1 MASAQEVKIDAAA
14 APKDAKPDAAAAAD
28 ADPMAGV
35 PIDKV
40 SYFIG
45 RNIGKSMSGQGFKP
59 DFDAFKEGMKSSI
72 DSTPSKYPQ
81 AELSAAMEKFQ
92 AAMQASEGL
101 RAAKNVKAGQDYL
114 DTNGKRKEVTTTAS
128 GLQYEVLK
136 AAEGPKPKATD
147 TVKVHYHGTTIDGK
161 VFDSSVDR
169 NEPATFPLNG
179 VIPGWTEGVQLMS
192 KGSKFKFTIP
202 AKLAYGEQGNQGIAP
217 NSTLIFEVELL
228 DINPAAAAAPE
239 APPAG
244 K

>member
-1 MASAQEVKIDAAA
+1 MATAEEAKPVAT
-14 APKDAKPDAAAAAD
+14 PPDAKPAAAAAASD
-28 ADPMAGV
+28 ADPMASV
-35 PIDKV
+35 PVDKV

-45 RNIGKSMSGQGFKP
+45 RNIGKNLSGQGFKP
-59 DFDAFKEGMKSSI
+59 DFNAFKEGMQSAI
-72 DSTPSKYPQ
+72 DSQPSKFPQ

-92 AAMQASEGL
+92 AAMQAAEGI
-101 RAAKNVKAGQDYL
+101 RAAKNVKLGQDFL
-114 DTNGKRKEVTTTAS
+114 DNNGKRKEVTTTAS

-136 AAEGPKPKATD
+136 PAEGAKPKATD

-169 NEPATFPLNG
+169 GEPATFPLNG

-192 KGSKFKFTIP
+192 KGSKYKFTIP
-202 AKLAYGEQGNQGIAP
+202 SKLAYGEQGNQGIAP

-228 DINPAAAAAPE
+228 DINPAAPE
-239 APPAG
+239 APAAG